1 MNAHRRQR
9 RHGRLDH
16 LTTHAIDDLVCRDIA
31 EMLNDSMYGTP
42 TTQRQRFERRIQAWR
57 CASGYAQWREKE
69 TS

>member
-1 MNAHRRQR
+1 MNAHGDR
-9 RHGRLDH
+9 GGMAGLIM
-16 LTTHAIDDLVCRDIA
+16 TTHAIDDLVCRDIA